1 MIVNS
6 RVLEINQSAC
16 KLIRTPMGTQ
26 KKVLLPFK
34 LVIIMYFYL
43 FFFFLEK
50 ESAEYHT
57 WNE

>member
-1 MIVNS
+1 
-6 RVLEINQSAC
+6 
-16 KLIRTPMGTQ
+16 MGTQ